1 VEGTG
6 LRRRDIIIWTKI
18 TTNINNPTIT
28 VKIMNKTIII
38 NINSIVFHI
47 EEDAYETLR
56 GYMIDIKRH
65 FSQSADS
72 GEILLDIENRIAEMF
87 SERIQTGRKEVIN
100 KDDVSEVIAQMGRVS
115 DFEEASEE
123 EEKGQQSFHQQEPS
137 GEEEHKSFPTGKKLM
152 RDPEDTTIGGV
163 CSGLGH
169 YFGVQPKWMRAFFI
183 LFVLIGGSGV
193 LLYIV
198 LWAVMPVASTR
209 TDRMAMRGEAP
220 NLQNFKKSFEEEM
233 EGIRENLSGANAHF
247 SRGLRTVGTG
257 FGEIFKFIGK
267 ALAACMLVVTG
278 SVVFGLF
285 FFCVACTLA
294 IMGYQEEIKFPPLEI
309 LQPGQAFFALLA
321 GTLAVAL
328 PFIALFYIFL
338 RILFKIKPMNNYLSL
353 GMWATWI
360 VSIIVVIFYC
370 VIGAQDFRED
380 SIIKVDRTL
389 KTQTVYSFSEKD
401 IRVIEASSSADGK
414 TKYDIQVDGE
424 SLHNLLRSDIEIRFE
439 SLDSLEK
446 PFIQYHYKAKGK
458 SYQLAA
464 ERASKINYQAEQ
476 VDNKVIFNSHFAL
489 GADDVYRDQRVNV
502 VVYLPVG
509 AKVEIMES
517 LQNKIREIAYDN
529 CYDNYT
535 DESKTKQTEWIM
547 TKSGLT
553 CAIPEKLDEEE
564 NEEKDATQSE

>member
-1 VEGTG
+1 
-6 LRRRDIIIWTKI
+6 
-18 TTNINNPTIT
+18 
-28 VKIMNKTIII
+28 MNKTIII

-87 SERIQTGRKEVIN
+87 SERIQSGRKEVIN

-115 DFEEASEE
+115 DFEDA
-123 EEKGQQSFHQQEPS
+123 S
-137 GEEEHKSFPTGKKLM
+137 GEEEIGQQSYQQQQSSSGEEHKAFPTGKKLM

-198 LWAVMPVASTR
+198 LWAIMPVASTR
-209 TDRMAMRGEAP
+209 ADRMAMRGEAP
-220 NLQNFKKSFEEEM
+220 NLQNFKKNFEEEM
-233 EGIRENLSGANAHF
+233 EGIRDNFSGANAHF
-247 SRGLRTVGTG
+247 NRGLRTVGAG
-257 FGEIFKFIGK
+257 FGEIFRFIGK
-267 ALAACMLVVTG
+267 ALAACMLVFAGATI
-278 SVVFGLF
+278 FGLF
-285 FFCVACTLA
+285 FFFVACTLA
-294 IMGYQEEIKFPPLEI
+294 IMGYQDEIIFPPLEI
-309 LQPGQAFFALLA
+309 LEPGQAFFALLA
-321 GTLAVAL
+321 GIFAIVL
-328 PFIALFYIFL
+328 PFVALFYILL
-338 RILFKIKPMNNYLSL
+338 RILFKIKPMNSYLSL

-370 VIGAQDFRED
+370 VIGAQDFKED
-380 SIIKVDRTL
+380 SIIKVDRPL
-389 KTQTVYSFSEKD
+389 KTQAVYSFSEKD
-401 IRVIEASSSADGK
+401 LRVIEASSSADGR
-414 TKYDIQVDGE
+414 TKYNIQVDGE

-476 VDNKVIFNSHFAL
+476 VDSKVIFNSHFAL
-489 GADDVYRDQRVNV
+489 GAGDVYRNQSVSV
-502 VVYLPVG
+502 VAYLPVG
-509 AKVEIMES
+509 AKVEIDRS
-517 LQNKIREIAYDN
+517 LEGKIREIAYHN
-529 CYDNYT
+529 CYDNYPE
-535 DESKTKQTEWIM
+535 ESKMKQTEWIM
-547 TKSGLT
+547 TKSGLI
-553 CAIPEKLDEEE
+553 CAIPEKVEEKKSEEE
-564 NEEKDATQSE
+564 DATQSE